1 MTTDD
6 PQVLDGTI
14 TIGQDRSES
23 SYVMPI
29 LTFAELADA
38 DRHAADIVKGLDA
51 SARQLLEI
59 LQGVVFIAAM
69 IALGYAAMYGI
80 ATIGMP

>member
-1 MTTDD
+1 MSTD
-6 PQVLDGTI
+6 PQILDGTI
-14 TIGQDRSES
+14 TFTDSTGRGVT
-23 SYVMPI
+23 VMPI
-29 LTFAELADA
+29 LTFAEMADA

-69 IALGYAAMYGI
+69 IVLGYAAMYGI

>member
-1 MTTDD
+1 MSTD

-14 TIGQDRSES
+14 TFTDSTGRGVT
-23 SYVMPI
+23 VMPI
-29 LTFAELADA
+29 LTFAEMADA
-38 DRHAADIVKGLDA
+38 DRHAADIVKGLDT

-59 LQGVVFIAAM
+59 LQGAVFIAAM
-69 IALGYAAMYGI
+69 IVLGYAAMYGI

>member
-59 LQGVVFIAAM
+59 LKGVVFIAAV
-69 IALGYAAMYGI
+69 IVLGYAAMYGI